1 MTTLDPAAVFRQE
14 ASELFEVL
22 EAALLDL
29 GVRPDDRELV
39 DTAFRALH
47 TIKGSGAMFGF
58 DEVASFTHEFET
70 AFDRVRK
77 GEIRPDQDLISVAL
91 AAKDY
96 IRTLIEAPE
105 TTDSIIGEAILGDL
119 HRLVEPESLNTEM
132 RNPKASVAS
141 VPAWIGWQLHLE
153 FDSDILRN
161 GSNPLDLLDDLRKL
175 GVCFAVALTDDVPF
189 LDELEPERCFLKW
202 DVTLHSDCDRAA
214 VDDVFIFVLD
224 EMKLICTPLAVAA
237 VVPSPAIIGTTAGDP
252 PPPIVATPAGDP
264 PSVAITGMPAGDPPP
279 PDVRTDQPNN
289 AVPARRWDDK
299 AGATVRVQAER
310 LDELMDRVGEL
321 VIAQARLSQLA
332 AATDDISIKAIA
344 EEIERLAASLRD
356 TTMGARMVPIG
367 SLFGRFRRLIHDLSR
382 DLAKPVEFVTSG
394 EDTELDKTMIERLA
408 DPLVHLIRNA
418 IDHGIED
425 TASRTAAAKADIG
438 RIEIAATHA
447 GAQVLVTVRDNG
459 AGLNTARIRAKAE
472 EQGLIAP
479 GAVLTDQDIH
489 QFLFHP
495 GFSTAQVVSALS
507 GRGVGMDV
515 VKRTIDAM
523 RGSID
528 ISTIPGHGTTVTLRL
543 PLTLAIIEGLLIRV
557 GEGRYIV
564 PLSAVE
570 ECAELSAADER
581 ARGRD
586 FLNMRGDLVPFL
598 RLRQMFDAAGE
609 PDRHQKIII
618 ASSGEARVGLIVD
631 QIIGSH
637 QSVIKS
643 LSKLHSEVTMFSGAT
658 ILGDGSAALILDVAQ
673 LIVSGQGLSEKSF
686 AKEAA

>member
-1 MTTLDPAAVFRQE
+1 MTTLDPAEIFRQE
-14 ASELFEVL
+14 ASELFDVL
-22 EAALLDL
+22 EGALLDL

-77 GEIRPDQDLISVAL
+77 GEIKPNQDLISVAL

-105 TTDSIIGEAILGDL
+105 TTDSIIGEAILDDL
-119 HRLVEPESLNTEM
+119 HRLVEPEGHKQVEAA
-132 RNPKASVAS
+132 PVAS
-141 VPAWIGWQLHLE
+141 APAAMAARVGWQLHIE
-153 FDSDILRN
+153 FDNDILRN
-161 GSNPLDLLDDLRKL
+161 GSNPLDLLDDLGKL
-175 GVCFAVALTDDVPF
+175 GACFVMALTDDVPF
-189 LDELEPERCFLKW
+189 LDELDPEHCFLKW
-202 DVTLHSDCDRAA
+202 DVTLHSDCERSAI
-214 VDDVFIFVLD
+214 DDVFIFVQD
-224 EMKLICTPLAVAA
+224 EMKLDCTPLAATEAPLAA
-237 VVPSPAIIGTTAGDP
+237 TELAP
-252 PPPIVATPAGDP
+252 PLQPE
-264 PSVAITGMPAGDPPP
+264 MPAADRHPQDAAADAGH
-279 PDVRTDQPNN
+279 
-289 AVPARRWDDK
+289 PAPAAERKREEAKRPDDK
-299 AGATVRVQAER
+299 ANATVRVQAER

-367 SLFGRFRRLIHDLSR
+367 SLFGRFRRLVHDLSR
-382 DLAKPVEFVTSG
+382 DLDKPVDFVTSG

-425 TASRTAAAKADIG
+425 TASRTAAAKTDVG

-472 EQGLIAP
+472 EQGLLAP
-479 GAVLTDQDIH
+479 GAVMSDQDVH

-495 GFSTAQVVSALS
+495 GFSTAQTVSALS

-515 VKRTIDAM
+515 VKRTIEAM

-528 ISTIPGHGTTVTLRL
+528 ISTAPGKGTTVTLRL

-557 GEGRYIV
+557 GEGRYII

-570 ECAELSAADER
+570 ECAELSATDER

-598 RLRQMFDAAGE
+598 RLRNLFDAAGE

-618 ASSGEARVGLIVD
+618 ASSGETRVGLIVD

-673 LIVSGQGLSEKSF
+673 LIAAGQGLADKPL
-686 AKEAA
+686 KEAA

>member
-1 MTTLDPAAVFRQE
+1 MTTLDPAEVFRQE
-14 ASELFEVL
+14 ASELFDVL
-22 EAALLDL
+22 EGALLDL
-29 GVRPDDRELV
+29 GVRPDDKELV
-39 DTAFRALH
+39 DAAFRALH

-58 DEVASFTHEFET
+58 DAVATFTHEFET

-96 IRTLIEAPE
+96 IRALIEAPE
-105 TTDSIIGEAILGDL
+105 STDSIIGDAILADL
-119 HRLVEPESLNTEM
+119 YRLVKPDDQ
-132 RNPKASVAS
+132 VAS
-141 VPAWIGWQLHLE
+141 QAPVAEPAVPTLEVRSGWQLHIE
-153 FDSDILRN
+153 FDTDILRN
-161 GSNPLDLLDDLRKL
+161 GSNPLDLLDDLGKL
-175 GVCFAVALTDDVPF
+175 GPCFVVALTDDVPF
-189 LDELEPERCFLKW
+189 LDELDPEHCFLKW
-202 DVTLHSDCDRAA
+202 DVTLHSACERDAI
-214 VDDVFIFVLD
+214 DDVFIFVQD
-224 EMKLICTPLAVAA
+224 EMKLVCEPLALVDAA
-237 VVPSPAIIGTTAGDP
+237 PPLVPLEM
-252 PPPIVATPAGDP
+252 PIVELPVAEAPAGN
-264 PSVAITGMPAGDPPP
+264 AGHAAP
-279 PDVRTDQPNN
+279 QPERKREE
-289 AVPARRWDDK
+289 AREAKRPDDK
-299 AGATVRVQAER
+299 ANATVRVQAER

-332 AATDDISIKAIA
+332 SATDDISIKAIA

-367 SLFGRFRRLIHDLSR
+367 SLFGRFRRLVHDLSR
-382 DLAKPVEFVTSG
+382 DLGKPVEFVTTG

-418 IDHGIED
+418 IDHGIE
-425 TASRTAAAKADIG
+425 TTEIRAAAGKTDIG

-479 GAVLTDQDIH
+479 GAVMSDQDIH

-495 GFSTAQVVSALS
+495 GFSTAQTISALS

-515 VKRTIDAM
+515 VKRTIEAM

-528 ISTIPGHGTTVTLRL
+528 TATVPGNGTTVTLRL

-557 GEGRYIV
+557 GEGRYII

-570 ECAELSAADER
+570 ECAELSVADER
-581 ARGRD
+581 ERGRN

-598 RLRQMFDAAGE
+598 RLRNLFDSDGE
-609 PDRHQKIII
+609 ADLHQKIII
-618 ASSGEARVGLIVD
+618 ASAGETRIGLVVD

-643 LSKLHSEVTMFSGAT
+643 LSKLHSDVTMFSGAT

-673 LIVSGQGLSEKSF
+673 LIATGQGLAEKQLV
-686 AKEAA
+686 KEAA

>member
-1 MTTLDPAAVFRQE
+1 MTTLDPAEVFRQE
-14 ASELFEVL
+14 ASELFDAL
-22 EAALLDL
+22 EGALLDL
-29 GVRPDDRELV
+29 GLRPDDRDLV

-58 DEVASFTHEFET
+58 DAVASFTHEFET

-77 GEIRPDQDLISVAL
+77 GEIKPNQDLISVAL

-96 IRTLIEAPE
+96 IRALIEAPE
-105 TTDSIIGEAILGDL
+105 TTDSVIGDAILDDL
-119 HRLVEPESLNTEM
+119 HHLVEPDGDKPTEAH
-132 RNPKASVAS
+132 PVEAS
-141 VPAWIGWQLHLE
+141 PAAAQPRVGWQLHLE

-161 GSNPLDLLDDLRKL
+161 GSNPLDLLDDLGKL
-175 GVCFAVALTDDVPF
+175 GACFVMALTDDVPF
-189 LDELEPERCFLKW
+189 LDELDPEHCFLKW
-202 DVTLHSDCDRAA
+202 DVTLHSDCDRNAI
-214 VDDVFIFVLD
+214 DDVFIFVQD
-224 EMKLICTPLAVAA
+224 EMKLDCRPLAAAETPLLAA
-237 VVPSPAIIGTTAGDP
+237 EMAPPLQPAAPVGELRPSEQATAASQPA
-252 PPPIVATPAGDP
+252 PAAEKKREDSKRP
-264 PSVAITGMPAGDPPP
+264 
-279 PDVRTDQPNN
+279 
-289 AVPARRWDDK
+289 DDK
-299 AGATVRVQAER
+299 ANATVRVQAER

-332 AATDDISIKAIA
+332 ASTDDISIKAIA

-367 SLFGRFRRLIHDLSR
+367 SLFGRFRRLVHDLSR
-382 DLAKPVEFVTSG
+382 DLGKPVDFVTSG

-425 TASRTAAAKADIG
+425 TASRTAAAKTDIG

-459 AGLNTARIRAKAE
+459 AGLNTMRIRAKAE

-479 GAVLTDQDIH
+479 GAVMSDQDIH

-515 VKRTIDAM
+515 VKRTIEAM

-528 ISTIPGHGTTVTLRL
+528 ISTAPGHGTTVTLRL

-557 GEGRYIV
+557 GEGRYII

-570 ECAELSAADER
+570 ECAELTAADER
-581 ARGRD
+581 ERGRD
-586 FLNMRGDLVPFL
+586 FLNMRGDLVPFV
-598 RLRQMFDAAGE
+598 RLRSLFDAAGE

-618 ASSGEARVGLIVD
+618 ASSGETRVGLIVD

-643 LSKLHSEVTMFSGAT
+643 LSKLHSDVTMFSGAT

-673 LIVSGQGLSEKSF
+673 LIAAGQGLADKPL
-686 AKEAA
+686 KEAA

>member
-1 MTTLDPAAVFRQE
+1 MTTLDPAEVFRQE
-14 ASELFEVL
+14 ASDLFEVL
-22 EAALLDL
+22 EGALLDL
-29 GVRPDDRELV
+29 GVRPDDRELI

-58 DEVASFTHEFET
+58 DAVASFTHEFES

-77 GEIRPDQDLISVAL
+77 GEIKPSQELISVAL

-96 IRTLIEAPE
+96 IRTLIEAPQ
-105 TTDSIIGEAILGDL
+105 TTDSTIGDAILDDL
-119 HRLVEPESLNTEM
+119 RRFVDPGTRELPQTRQIDLTAA
-132 RNPKASVAS
+132 PATASC
-141 VPAWIGWQLHLE
+141 GWQLHIE
-153 FDSDILRN
+153 FNRDILRN
-161 GSNPLDLLDDLRKL
+161 GSNPLDYLDDLRKL
-175 GVCFAVALTDDVPF
+175 GACFVMALTEDIPSLED
-189 LDELEPERCFLKW
+189 LEPESCFLKW
-202 DVTLHSDCDRAA
+202 DVTLNSDCDRAA
-214 VDDVFIFVLD
+214 IDDVFMFVQD
-224 EMKLICTPLAVAA
+224 EMQLVCTPLEAMPAA
-237 VVPSPAIIGTTAGDP
+237 IPEPMFLDMTLDAPPLSPAMAGDGNH
-252 PPPIVATPAGDP
+252 PA
-264 PSVAITGMPAGDPPP
+264 PASEKKREEPK
-279 PDVRTDQPNN
+279 RTEEPKR
-289 AVPARRWDDK
+289 ADDK
-299 AGATVRVQAER
+299 AIATVRVQAER

-332 AATDDISIKAIA
+332 AAGNDLAIKGIA

-356 TTMGARMVPIG
+356 STMGARMVPIG
-367 SLFGRFRRLIHDLSR
+367 SLFGRFRRLVHDLSR
-382 DLAKPVEFVTSG
+382 DLGKPVEFVTSG

-425 TASRTAAAKADIG
+425 TASRSAAGKTDVG
-438 RIEIAATHA
+438 RIEVAAVHS

-479 GAVLTDQDIH
+479 GATLSDEDIH

-495 GFSTAQVVSALS
+495 GFSTAQTISALS

-515 VKRTIDAM
+515 VKRTIESL

-528 ISTIPGHGTTVTLRL
+528 LSTNPGNGTTVTLRL

-557 GEGRYIV
+557 GEGRYII

-570 ECAELSAADER
+570 ECAELTAAEER
-581 ARGRD
+581 VRGRD

-598 RLRQMFDAAGE
+598 RLRNLFDVAGE
-609 PDRHQKIII
+609 PDRYQKIVI
-618 ASSGEARVGLIVD
+618 ASAGETRVGLIVD

-643 LSKLHSEVTMFSGAT
+643 LSKLHSDVTMFSGAT

-673 LIVSGQGLSEKSF
+673 LIATGHSETKSIS
-686 AKEAA
+686 EAA

>member
-1 MTTLDPAAVFRQE
+1 MTALDPAEVFRQE
-14 ASELFEVL
+14 ASDLFEVL
-22 EAALLDL
+22 EGALLDL
-29 GVRPDDRELV
+29 GLRPDDRELI

-58 DEVASFTHEFET
+58 DAVASFTHEFES

-77 GEIRPDQDLISVAL
+77 GEIKPSQELISVAL

-96 IRTLIEAPE
+96 IRTLIEAPQ
-105 TTDSIIGEAILGDL
+105 TTDAMIGDAILDDL
-119 HRLVEPESLNTEM
+119 RRFVDPGKPELPQAPAIDRSIDG
-132 RNPKASVAS
+132 SVDDPVA
-141 VPAWIGWQLHLE
+141 PANGSAGWQLHIE
-153 FDSDILRN
+153 FNRDILRN
-161 GSNPLDLLDDLRKL
+161 GSNPLDYLDDLRKL
-175 GVCFAVALTDDVPF
+175 GACFVMALTDDIPSIE
-189 LDELEPERCFLKW
+189 DLEPESCFLKW
-202 DVTLHSDCDRAA
+202 DVTLNSDCDRAA
-214 VDDVFIFVLD
+214 IDDVFMFVQD
-224 EMKLICTPLAVAA
+224 EMKLVCTPLESLPAA
-237 VVPSPAIIGTTAGDP
+237 IPEQVQIDMTMDAPPLSPATMGEGNP
-252 PPPIVATPAGDP
+252 PAPALEKKREEP
-264 PSVAITGMPAGDPPP
+264 K
-279 PDVRTDQPNN
+279 RTEEPKR
-289 AVPARRWDDK
+289 AEDK
-299 AGATVRVQAER
+299 AIATVRVQAER

-332 AATDDISIKAIA
+332 AASNDLAIKGIA

-356 TTMGARMVPIG
+356 STMGARMVPIG
-367 SLFGRFRRLIHDLSR
+367 SLFGRFRRLVHDLSR
-382 DLAKPVEFVTSG
+382 DLGKPVEFVTSG

-425 TASRTAAAKADIG
+425 TASRSAAGKTDNG
-438 RIEIAATHA
+438 RIEVAAVHA

-479 GAVLTDQDIH
+479 GATLSDEDVH

-495 GFSTAQVVSALS
+495 GFSTAQTISALS

-515 VKRTIDAM
+515 VKRTIEAL

-528 ISTIPGHGTTVTLRL
+528 LSTSPGNGTTVTLRL

-557 GEGRYIV
+557 GEGRYII

-570 ECAELSAADER
+570 ECAELTAAEER
-581 ARGRD
+581 VRGRD

-598 RLRQMFDAAGE
+598 RLRNLFDVTGE
-609 PDRHQKIII
+609 PDRYQKIVI
-618 ASSGEARVGLIVD
+618 ASAGETRVGLIVD

-643 LSKLHSEVTMFSGAT
+643 LSKLHSDVTMFSGAT

-673 LIVSGQGLSEKSF
+673 LMATGHSLGETKSIS
-686 AKEAA
+686 EAA

>member
-1 MTTLDPAAVFRQE
+1 MTALDPADVFRQE
-14 ASELFEVL
+14 ASDLFEVL
-22 EAALLDL
+22 EGALLDL
-29 GVRPDDRELV
+29 GVRPDDRDLV

-58 DEVASFTHEFET
+58 DAVAAFTHEFET
-70 AFDRVRK
+70 AFDLVRK
-77 GEIRPDQDLISVAL
+77 GVIKPDENLVSVAL

-96 IRTLIEAPE
+96 IRALIEAPD
-105 TTDSIIGEAILGDL
+105 TTDAIIGDAILDELRRFVAPVTGAL
-119 HRLVEPESLNTEM
+119 PEAAAVTESRPAGQSGWRL
-132 RNPKASVAS
+132 R
-141 VPAWIGWQLHLE
+141 LE
-153 FDSDILRN
+153 FDSQVLRN
-161 GSNPLDLLDDLRKL
+161 GSDPLDYLDDLRKL
-175 GVCFAVALTDDVPF
+175 GACLVTALTDDVP
-189 LDELEPERCFLKW
+189 LLEHLEPEYCFLKW
-202 DVTLHSDCDRAA
+202 DVALHSDCDKAA
-214 VDDVFIFVLD
+214 IDDVFMFVQD
-224 EMKLICTPLAVAA
+224 EMKLDCQPMVAA
-237 VVPSPAIIGTTAGDP
+237 EISTRISVPTATQVAQPLVLESMADASPGA
-252 PPPIVATPAGDP
+252 
-264 PSVAITGMPAGDPPP
+264 PSVD
-279 PDVRTDQPNN
+279 
-289 AVPARRWDDK
+289 RRRDEPRRSDDK
-299 AGATVRVQAER
+299 GIATVRVQAER

-321 VIAQARLSQLA
+321 VIAQARLGQLA
-332 AATDDISIKAIA
+332 ASSNDISIKAIA

-382 DLAKPVEFVTSG
+382 DLGKPVELVTSG

-425 TASRTAAAKADIG
+425 QAGRAAASKTEIG
-438 RIEIAATHA
+438 RIEIAAVHA

-472 EQGLIAP
+472 EQGLLAP
-479 GAVLTDQDIH
+479 GAALSDQEVH

-495 GFSTAQVVSALS
+495 GFSTAQTVSALS

-515 VKRTIDAM
+515 VKRTIEAL

-528 ISTIPGHGTTVTLRL
+528 ISTTPGQGTTVTLRL

-557 GEGRYIV
+557 GEGRYII

-570 ECAELSAADER
+570 ECAELSAGDER
-581 ARGRD
+581 TRGRD

-598 RLRQMFDAAGE
+598 RLRGLFDVAGE
-609 PDRHQKIII
+609 PDRFQKIII
-618 ASSGEARVGLIVD
+618 ASAGETRIGLIVD

-643 LSKLHSEVTMFSGAT
+643 LSKLHSDVTMFSGAT

-673 LIVSGQGLSEKSF
+673 LIAIGQGRSESQSVN
-686 AKEAA
+686 EAA

>member
-1 MTTLDPAAVFRQE
+1 MTALDPAEVFRQE
-14 ASELFEVL
+14 ASDLFEVL
-22 EAALLDL
+22 EGALLDL
-29 GVRPDDRELV
+29 GLRPDDRELI

-58 DEVASFTHEFET
+58 DAVASFTHEFES

-77 GEIRPDQDLISVAL
+77 GEIKPSQELISVAL

-96 IRTLIEAPE
+96 IRTLIEAPQ
-105 TTDSIIGEAILGDL
+105 TTDSTIGDAILDDL
-119 HRLVEPESLNTEM
+119 RRFVDPGTRELPQTRQIDEP
-132 RNPKASVAS
+132 AA
-141 VPAWIGWQLHLE
+141 PATGSSGWQLHIE
-153 FDSDILRN
+153 FNRDILRN
-161 GSNPLDLLDDLRKL
+161 GSNPLDYLDDLRKL
-175 GVCFAVALTDDVPF
+175 GACFVMALTEDIPSLED
-189 LDELEPERCFLKW
+189 LEPESCFLKW
-202 DVTLHSDCDRAA
+202 DVTLNSDCDRAA
-214 VDDVFIFVLD
+214 IDDVFMFAQD
-224 EMKLICTPLAVAA
+224 EMQLVCSPLEAMPAA
-237 VVPSPAIIGTTAGDP
+237 ILQQVHLDMTMDAPPLSPAMAGDGNH
-252 PPPIVATPAGDP
+252 PAPAPEKRREEPKRTEEPKRADER
-264 PSVAITGMPAGDPPP
+264 AI
-279 PDVRTDQPNN
+279 
-289 AVPARRWDDK
+289 
-299 AGATVRVQAER
+299 ATVRVQAER

-332 AATDDISIKAIA
+332 AAGNDLAIKGIA

-356 TTMGARMVPIG
+356 STMGARMVPIG
-367 SLFGRFRRLIHDLSR
+367 SLFGRFRRLVHDLSR
-382 DLAKPVEFVTSG
+382 DLGKPVEFATSG

-418 IDHGIED
+418 VDHGIED
-425 TASRTAAAKADIG
+425 TASRSAAGKTDIG
-438 RIEIAATHA
+438 RIEVAAIHA

-479 GAVLTDQDIH
+479 GATLSDEDIH

-495 GFSTAQVVSALS
+495 GFSTAQTISALS

-515 VKRTIDAM
+515 VKRTIESL

-528 ISTIPGHGTTVTLRL
+528 LSTNPGSGTTVTLRL

-557 GEGRYIV
+557 GEGRYII

-570 ECAELSAADER
+570 ECAELTAAEER
-581 ARGRD
+581 VRGRD

-598 RLRQMFDAAGE
+598 RLRNLFDVAGE
-609 PDRHQKIII
+609 PDRYQKIVI
-618 ASSGEARVGLIVD
+618 ASAGETRVGLIVD

-643 LSKLHSEVTMFSGAT
+643 LSKLHSDVTMFSGAT

-673 LIVSGQGLSEKSF
+673 LIATGHSETKSIS
-686 AKEAA
+686 EAA